1 MVLDVFDASGTFEK
15 QVALEGDHQADRDA
29 VILLPN
35 GRIVVIVGALDAW
48 LNQQGAGANAEE
60 APEAGTSGSHLLRIE
75 RKIEES
81 RSSNC

>member
-15 QVALEGDHQADRDA
+15 QVALEGNHQADRDA

-60 APEAGTSGSHLLRIE
+60 APEAEPLEVICYELNE
-75 RKIEES
+75 K
-81 RSSNC
+81 